1 MGEGGHV
8 EDALDQLWG
17 AGLAQPQEEGAPILQ
32 QEHASICQALLRTAH
47 WSWHHIT
54 GNIHIVLEEESMNE
68 YNFIED
74 MEGAAHDCHIRPQSV
89 TRIIV

>member
-32 QEHASICQALLRTAH
+32 QEHAGICQALFRAAH
-47 WSWHHIT
+47 RSWHHIT
-54 GNIHIVLEEESMNE
+54 GNVHVVLEEKESINTCTLLKE
-68 YNFIED
+68 
-74 MEGAAHDCHIRPQSV
+74 
-89 TRIIV
+89 